1 MRVTILD
8 SKFAGRVG
16 RHVAAAVLVLV
27 ATDAGAVQK
36 WGPTWS
42 EVTGILFSRT
52 QLNREGAVI
61 ARVDGKSQ
69 TARIVKTEPGKR
81 TVVVR
86 SPMRKGFKGSD
97 VTLELD
103 LQACRRYYVNAQ
115 FKAGSGPDWEPVIA
129 MVEPIAGCKAPAS

>member
-1 MRVTILD
+1 MRVSIPDL
-8 SKFAGRVG
+8 KFAARM
-16 RHVAAAVLVLV
+16 VAPAAVAVL
-27 ATDAGAVQK
+27 ALFASDAGAVQK

-69 TARIVKTEPGKR
+69 TARIVKTEPGRR

-97 VTLELD
+97 VTLDLD

-129 MVEPIAGCKAPAS
+129 MVEPIAGCKAPA